1 MPSNRITLMLMNSF
15 LEKEMTQQRMR
26 MAGGAN
32 FDVNS
37 SGFGDLKASAL
48 ITLLNETNWENS
60 FLLGVSLPT
69 GV

>member
-1 MPSNRITLMLMNSF
+1 M
-15 LEKEMTQQRMR
+15 EKEMTQQRMR

-48 ITLLNETNWENS
+48 ITMLNKNNWENS
-60 FLLGVSLPT
+60 FLLGISLPT
-69 GV
+69 GSLDKRGRTPASIIQD

>member
-1 MPSNRITLMLMNSF
+1 MPPNRITLMLMNSF

-48 ITLLNETNWENS
+48 ITLLKETNWENS
-60 FLLGVSLPT
+60 FLLELVCQPA
-69 GV
+69 V